1 MPHVYSTVAT
11 AEASS
16 DGDMEPRSTIVRA
29 LYRALERRQQ
39 RLITELDDNTIL
51 LESGLDSLGFAL
63 LVVMLEEELGYDPF
77 STMDEADYPTTF
89 GDFVAVYRNYAP
101 SEFSFR

>member
-1 MPHVYSTVAT
+1 M
-11 AEASS
+11 
-16 DGDMEPRSTIVRA
+16 DPRETIVA
-29 LYRALERRQQ
+29 VFHRALERRQ
-39 RLITELDDNTIL
+39 LPSITELDDDTVL

-63 LVVMLEEELGYDPF
+63 LVVMLEEEFGYDPF

-89 GDFVAVYRNYAP
+89 SDFVAVYRNYAP